1 MIAGLLGSQL
11 HDSSLCLHHDIPVF
25 PSVCLCLFFLLLRT
39 QVIGVVPTLIHY
51 DLIFITD
58 TSAKTLLLMRSNSEV
73 LGDINCVGTLIQ
85 CSTTF
90 LKKVWEG

>member
-1 MIAGLLGSQL
+1 M
-11 HDSSLCLHHDIPVF
+11 
-25 PSVCLCLFFLLLRT
+25 
-39 QVIGVVPTLIHY
+39 VPTLIHY